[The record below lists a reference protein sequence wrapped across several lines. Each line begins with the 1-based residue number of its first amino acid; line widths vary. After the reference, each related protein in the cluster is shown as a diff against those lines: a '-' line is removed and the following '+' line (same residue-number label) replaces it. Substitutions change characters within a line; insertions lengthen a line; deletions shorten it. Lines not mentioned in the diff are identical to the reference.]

1 MERLERVQ
9 IANLSVDAELHR
21 FVEDEALPGAG
32 IESEQ
37 FWNGFA
43 KIIHELAPRNR
54 ELLAR
59 RDQLQAQIDEWHMAN
74 AGPIDSAAY
83 RAFLERIGYI
93 QPEPDDVEVATV
105 AVDPEVAILAGPQ
118 LVVPVSNARYALNAA
133 NARWG
138 SLYDAL
144 YGTDALAPA
153 NVSGGYDP
161 ARGRKVVSYVRELL
175 DEFFPLTNGSHADAV
190 RYTVN
195 TGVLTIELS
204 DGTVSGLREPDLFLG
219 YKDETGAPS
228 AVLLR
233 HHGLHLEIVI
243 DPSTQVGKTDPAGV
257 CDVLMESAI
266 TTIIDFEDS
275 VSAVDAEDKVLCYR
289 NWLGL
294 NRGDLTDTFEKGG
307 EIVVR
312 RLQADRVYKAA
323 NGSGEVTLPGRALLF
338 VRNVGHLMTT
348 DAVVDA
354 MGDKIGEGIMD
365 AVLTTLTA
373 LPGRSASN
381 PLRNGSSGSIYI
393 VKPKMHGPEEV
404 EFTVEL
410 FMRVEELFGLPAN
423 TLKLGL
429 MDEERRTSI
438 NLKACIA
445 EARER
450 LVFINTG
457 FLDRSG
463 DEIHTCMHAGP
474 IVRKAELRNQAW
486 IEAYENQNVDIGV
499 EVGLP
504 GRGQIGKGMWAMPDL
519 MGAMLEQKIVHPLAG
534 ASTAWVPSPTA
545 ATLHAIHYHRVDVP
559 ARQRHIS
566 NGGRRGSLSS
576 LLTLPVTTSPSWSR
590 VERQEELDNNMQSL
604 LGYVVRWIDQGV
616 GCSKVPDIHDVGL
629 MEDRAT
635 LRISSQHIANWLR
648 HGIISEKDV
657 HESMMRMAD
666 VVDDQNSADPHYR
679 PLLPNIEDSIA
690 FQCAADLVFEGSR
703 QPNGYT
709 EPLLHERR
717 REAKAVLKTG
727 ASAPLQT
734 Y

>member
-1 MERLERVQ
+1 MMERVQ
-9 IANLSVDAELHR
+9 IAKLSVDAELHR
-21 FVEDEALPGAG
+21 FIEDEALPVAG
-32 IESEQ
+32 IEPDQ

-43 KIIHELAPRNR
+43 QIVHELAPRNR

-59 RDQLQAQIDEWHMAN
+59 RDQLQAQIDEWHTAN
-74 AGPIDSAAY
+74 TGPIDRAAY
-83 RAFLERIGYI
+83 RAFLESIGYI
-93 QPEPDDVEVATV
+93 QPEPHDVEVVTA

-144 YGTDALAPA
+144 YGTDALVPA
-153 NVSGGYDP
+153 NVSRGYDP
-161 ARGRKVVSYVRELL
+161 ARGRVVVSYVREVL
-175 DEFFPLTNGSHADAV
+175 DEFFPLTSGSHADAV
-190 RYTVN
+190 GYTVN
-195 TGVLTIELS
+195 TGVLTVELA

-219 YKDETGAPS
+219 YKDETAAPS
-228 AVLLR
+228 AILLR

-243 DPSTQVGKTDPAGV
+243 DPSTEVGRADPAGV

-294 NRGDLTDTFEKGG
+294 NRGDLTDTFEKRG

-312 RLQADRVYKAA
+312 RLEADRVYKSA

-348 DAVVDA
+348 DAVLDA
-354 MGDKIGEGIMD
+354 MGDEIGEGIMD

-381 PLRNGSSGSIYI
+381 PLRNGSYGSIYI

-404 EFTVEL
+404 AFTVEL
-410 FMRVEELFGLPAN
+410 FKQVEELFGLPTN

-463 DEIHTCMHAGP
+463 DEIHTSMHAGP

-486 IEAYENQNVDIGV
+486 IEAYEDQNVDIGI

-519 MGAMLEQKIVHPLAG
+519 MAAMLEQKIVHPLAG

-559 ARQRHIS
+559 ARQRDIS
-566 NGGRRGSLSS
+566 NGGRRGTLSS
-576 LLTLPVTTSPSWSR
+576 LLTLPIATSPSWSR
-590 VERQEELDNNMQSL
+590 AERQEELDNNMQSL

-616 GCSKVPDIHDVGL
+616 GCSKVPDIHDIGL

-657 HESMMRMAD
+657 HDSMMRMAD

-679 PLLPNIEDSIA
+679 PMLPNIEDSIA
-690 FQCAADLVFEGSR
+690 FQCAADLVFEGSK

-717 REAKAVLKTG
+717 REAKAVLNSE
-727 ASAPLQT
+727 ASAPLQN